1 MDTLTERAVR
11 ILLFVTGVLTL
22 PAVSPAAAA
31 ALVDYQLPL
40 GLLAPGP
47 VGAANRVDRAGLGM
61 NLACSPRQHC
71 ASRYQFCSK

>member
-40 GLLAPGP
+40 GLLALALLG
-47 VGAANRVDRAGLGM
+47 VAALLLRAGRREARWDNPGQGQR
-61 NLACSPRQHC
+61 NR
-71 ASRYQFCSK
+71 RGN